1 MRVLNILQG
10 TSLGGMEQSS
20 LALMKSMT
28 SIGFKFEVLSL
39 TPFGALKLKLDDLNI
54 TSYDCQY
61 KGMGGWKSFFEI
73 RSKIHSS
80 NAESIMMTGHSLIG
94 MLALGRKCKGNRHL
108 AIHFHHQGV
117 KNFYVWKLIYFLA
130 CKKFNTITFASDFIR
145 QEAINIY
152 KKVERM
158 SLVIHNPI
166 EAKKEQNLK
175 LKALSRTKFGLPG
188 DAIIFGNAGW
198 LIKRKRFDVFIHL
211 ASKIK
216 NKYPSAKF
224 LIAGDGEEKERLV
237 ELASSLKI
245 QDDIIWLGWQDNLED
260 FYNIESSYDKLPSTF
275 DMAMSYKVSGA
286 TLALTYTSHNF
297 RYDDL
302 SIGGEYELMGMV
314 YLRGGMSIP
323 MLEEN
328 SVQEDE
334 ILTGFNFFLA
344 LILIEKLSFFISQ
357 PIFFKISN
365 SFGKCFGFILLTL
378 TLPLVI
384 APTHK

>member
-28 SIGFKFEVLSL
+28 SMGFKFEVLSL

-61 KGMGGWKSFFEI
+61 KGIGGWKSFFEI

-166 EAKKEQNLK
+166 EVKKEQNLK
-175 LKALSRTKFGLPG
+175 LKALSRTKFALPE

-224 LIAGDGEEKERLV
+224 LIAGDGEEKERLI

-245 QDDIIWLGWQDNLED
+245 QDDIVWLGWQDNLED
-260 FYNIESSYDKLPSTF
+260 FYNAIDFMIFNSDWDAVGLSPLEAILKGIFTI
-275 DMAMSYKVSGA
+275 VSVK
-286 TLALTYTSHNF
+286 N
-297 RYDDL
+297 
-302 SIGGEYELMGMV
+302 GG
-314 YLRGGMSIP
+314 IK
-323 MLEEN
+323 
-328 SVQEDE
+328 E
-334 ILTGFNFFLA
+334 ILKDKFNIFIHHNHDIE
-344 LILIEKLSFFISQ
+344 ILSEK
-357 PIFFKISN
+357 IFYIINNKDIASKLFHELRQEIITISN
-365 SFGKCFGFILLTL
+365 PKT
-378 TLPLVI
+378 I
-384 APTHK
+384 ALQTANLYRKNVK